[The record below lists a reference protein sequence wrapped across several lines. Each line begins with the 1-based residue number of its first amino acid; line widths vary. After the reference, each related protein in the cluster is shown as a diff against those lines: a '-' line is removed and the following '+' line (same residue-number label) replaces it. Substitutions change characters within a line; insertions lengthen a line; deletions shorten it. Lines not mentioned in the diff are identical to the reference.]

1 MRASADISSSGVSA
15 PDSSAMPSWVGQ
27 PAPQLVPK
35 GLRSFD
41 EHDSDFF
48 LELLPGARDRDG
60 MPDAIRFWKTRIDQ
74 TDRDATFSVG
84 LIYGPSGCGKS
95 SFMKAGLLPHL
106 GKHVNAIYI
115 EATADETENRLLHSL
130 RKSVPMAGER
140 PLTET
145 IAALRHGAGL
155 DDDEKVL
162 IVIDQFEQWLHAHL
176 EHADH
181 ELIDAIRQCDGGRV
195 QCITMIRD
203 DFWMAA
209 TRFMRAVEVSLA
221 EGENSLAVDLFEL
234 RHAKRVLAS
243 FGRAFG
249 TLPPDAAQ
257 TTRNQTA
264 FLEQAINDI
273 AEDGKV
279 VCVRLA
285 LFAEMMKGREWV
297 PTSLQNVGG
306 AEGVGTVFLE
316 ETFSAE
322 RRRLFTASTKKLP
335 GQCSI
340 VCYPNTVPTSKATCE
355 HAPSCLSVPATRI
368 ASTNSTN

>member
-1 MRASADISSSGVSA
+1 MAEDLRHFIEHVDQSVDTSNGAGQCSVATACFHRRPSSSTQASANVSSASA
-15 PDSSAMPSWVGQ
+15 LASSAMPSWVGQ

-60 MPDAIRFWKTRIDQ
+60 LPDSIRFWKTRIDQ
-74 TDRDATFSVG
+74 LDRDATFSVG

-95 SFMKAGLLPHL
+95 SFVRAGLLPHL
-106 GKHVNAIYI
+106 GNHVQAIYV
-115 EATADETENRLLHSL
+115 EATADETESRLLHSL
-130 RKSVPMAGER
+130 RKSVRLTGER
-140 PLTET
+140 PLTDT
-145 IAALRHGAGL
+145 IAALRHGDGL
-155 DDDEKVL
+155 DDDEKVV
-162 IVIDQFEQWLHAHL
+162 IVIDQFEQWLHARP
-176 EHADH
+176 EHDDH

-195 QCITMIRD
+195 QCIVMIRD

-209 TRFMRAVEVSLA
+209 TRFMRAVEVRLA
-221 EGENSLAVDLFEL
+221 EGENSLAVDLFEP

-264 FLEQAINDI
+264 FLEQAIDDI
-273 AEDGKV
+273 AQEGKV

-285 LFAEMMKGREWV
+285 LFAEMMKGREWE
-297 PTSLQNVGG
+297 PASLQSVGG
-306 AEGVGTVFLE
+306 AEGVG
-316 ETFSAE
+316 AG
-322 RRRLFTASTKKLP
+322 LP
-335 GQCSI
+335 GRD
-340 VCYPNTVPTSKATCE
+340 V
-355 HAPSCLSVPATRI
+355 
-368 ASTNSTN
+368 